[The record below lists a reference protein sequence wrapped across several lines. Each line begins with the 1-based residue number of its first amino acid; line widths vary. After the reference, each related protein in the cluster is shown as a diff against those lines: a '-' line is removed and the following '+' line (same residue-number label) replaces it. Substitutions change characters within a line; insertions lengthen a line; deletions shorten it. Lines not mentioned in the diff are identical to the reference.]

1 VYVINCLDR
10 RRIDENSEELQ
21 ELLQEERLAG
31 VPLLVFANKQDL
43 LNAMKEDEVRRCT
56 GGACVA
62 NRLARP
68 CMRAQPSSPILLP
81 CHALLAPPYLQWSRS
96 VCLPACCTLACCSR
110 VLAHDALAWFPC
122 TLSPLLRACPVPLCP
137 PRRRA
142 RSPSTRDET

>member
-62 NRLARP
+62 SA
-68 CMRAQPSSPILLP
+68 CPSMHACAAFFPNPAPLLYAP
-81 CHALLAPPYLQWSRS
+81 LAPPYLQWSRS